1 MIWVE
6 KEIYREGR
14 RKRQK
19 MRREKKE
26 TGGVW

>member
-6 KEIYREGR
+6 KEIYRER

>member
-6 KEIYREGR
+6 KEIYRER

-19 MRREKKE
+19 MRREKEE